1 MYPLKGLLIY
11 PLPVVHYSFA
21 PRAASFSLCMHGWH
35 QCTKLMEHTAD
46 CVTVDIYSM
55 KQCLLSRAAR
65 LSRLSWMT
73 DNTGLCRTRT
83 SLYHTSLYH
92 FWLLVTRWCQLCRPP
107 SHCLSYRISI
117 HAAFF

>member
-73 DNTGLCRTRT
+73 DNTGLCRTSVPYQFVPYQFVPFLAARDQMVSAVSAT
-83 SLYHTSLYH
+83 LPLP
-92 FWLLVTRWCQLCRPP
+92 LVP
-107 SHCLSYRISI
+107 H
-117 HAAFF
+117 